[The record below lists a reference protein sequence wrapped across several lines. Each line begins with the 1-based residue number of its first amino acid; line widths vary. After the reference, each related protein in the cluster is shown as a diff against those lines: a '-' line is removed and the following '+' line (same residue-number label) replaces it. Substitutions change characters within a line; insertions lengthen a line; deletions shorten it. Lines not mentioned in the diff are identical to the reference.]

1 MSSAFL
7 ITLLNLIVIPIT
19 FFTQRYGAKF
29 KKNDICEDG
38 KWEAEEIF
46 PTMLLNLFKKNYV
59 PNNYQIRG
67 VNKNGSINHS
77 SLILFDAAAV
87 NLIQILLFQSFH
99 ISSRANKYGL
109 VLSDYIIKSCPQ
121 NH

>member
-1 MSSAFL
+1 MEQS
-7 ITLLNLIVIPIT
+7 
-19 FFTQRYGAKF
+19 F

-67 VNKNGSINHS
+67 IN
-77 SLILFDAAAV
+77 
-87 NLIQILLFQSFH
+87 
-99 ISSRANKYGL
+99 
-109 VLSDYIIKSCPQ
+109 
-121 NH
+121 